1 MAVLLQKLELDIMQ
15 ANELEEAIDLIVKH
29 RIPTA
34 IVHPGL
40 VLDAM
45 IRRSRYKGDFKII
58 TPVDWPKGDIYGLP
72 KFMGLDVDALNSDGF
87 ELMITP
93 SRPESDIKN
102 EMDMLTRFIREH
114 VSAVPE
120 IRFVFNALTNENK
133 DNIKSMAKAVR
144 GVKTPILIRTDHK
157 LKLQVSRAN
166 PEIQNDIISMIKKI
180 VDVPLKIS
188 GNMNSIKTIMQCQ
201 GASKF
206 AVSLT
211 QIRAIIKEIQ
221 RQPEKLKE
229 MLSSDATE
237 EATEEVTEEADV

>member
-1 MAVLLQKLELDIMQ
+1 MAALLQRLELDIMQ
-15 ANELEEAIDLIVKH
+15 ANELEEAIDLIIKH

-40 VLDAM
+40 ILDAM
-45 IRRSRYKGDFKII
+45 MHRSRYQGTFKII
-58 TPVDWPKGDIYGLP
+58 TPVDWPKGEVYGLS
-72 KFMGLDVDALNSDGF
+72 KFMGLNVDALNSDGF
-87 ELMITP
+87 EFMITP
-93 SRPESDIKN
+93 NRPESDIKN
-102 EMDMLTRFIREH
+102 EMDMLIDFIRNH
-114 VSAVPE
+114 VSEIPE
-120 IRFVFNALTNENK
+120 IRFVFNALTNEDQN
-133 DNIKSMAKAVR
+133 NIKSMAKAVR
-144 GVKTPILIRTDHK
+144 GIRTPTLIRTDYK

-166 PEIQNDIISMIKKI
+166 PEIQNDIIGMIKEI

-201 GASKF
+201 DASKF

-229 MLSSDATE
+229 MLS
-237 EATEEVTEEADV
+237 

>member
-1 MAVLLQKLELDIMQ
+1 MAALLQKLELDIMQ
-15 ANELEEAIDLIVKH
+15 ANELEEAVDLIVKH

-45 IRRSRYKGDFKII
+45 IRRSRYQGDFKII

-93 SRPESDIKN
+93 NRPESDIKN

-114 VSAVPE
+114 VSEVPE

-144 GVKTPILIRTDHK
+144 GVRTPILIRTDYK

-201 GASKF
+201 DASKF

-237 EATEEVTEEADV
+237 EATEEADV